1 MTDVTVTKD
10 VAAPAE
16 VVWSML
22 SDLTRMHEWSPEND
36 GVVWT
41 GGATGPA
48 LGATFK
54 GTNHHGRKKWSSAGK
69 ITTFEDGRKLAFLT
83 SVGPIGVAIW
93 GYEVEPTDTGCRVTE
108 TWTDQRGGLMKVL
121 SKLATGVDDRTAHNR
136 AGMEQT
142 LEQLAVAAER
152 SASS

>member
-1 MTDVTVTKD
+1 MTDLRVTKD

-16 VVWSML
+16 VVWAML

-36 GVVWT
+36 GVTWT

-54 GTNHHGRKKWSSAGK
+54 GTNHHGKKSWSSAGK
-69 ITTFEDGRKLAFLT
+69 ITVFDDGRALAFLT
-83 SVGPIGVAIW
+83 SVGPIKVATW
-93 GYEVEPTDTGCRVTE
+93 GYEVEPTDGGCRVTE
-108 TWTDQRGGLMKVL
+108 TWTDRRGGLMKVL
-121 SKLATGVDDRTAHNR
+121 SKLATGVEDRTEHNR

-142 LEQLAVAAER
+142 LERLAAAAEDG
-152 SASS
+152 ASR